1 MTRMFGYFANQTD
14 RLRCALALDG
24 PALAFGPG
32 GRIDGWGLGSYQ
44 GSELLLR
51 KRPSEQR
58 EAVQLADLVRE
69 LRTSCVV
76 AHARIA
82 TVGPRTLDNTHPFR
96 HRAWLFAHTGTLP
109 RFAEMRAALRAQVP
123 EHLARGI
130 RGDTD
135 SEVLFHLFLG
145 AVYRLGRLDD
155 PDFDRAGIT
164 DALLE
169 AVGMVDATCGPGAT
183 LNLVVTNGH
192 AMVALQR
199 GAPMSWMLRRGIRD
213 CPVCRKAPET
223 PGREARRV
231 DHESLRYV
239 MLAGDRAVEA
249 SGWQPVPDA
258 PRGSVVAID
267 KHLDVRVTAL

>member
-1 MTRMFGYFANQTD
+1 MTRMLGYFANQTD
-14 RLRCALALDG
+14 RLRCALTLDG
-24 PALAFGPG
+24 PALAFGGG

-44 GSELLLR
+44 GGELLLR

-58 EAVQLADLVRE
+58 EAVQLADLARD
-69 LRTSCVV
+69 LRTGCVV
-76 AHARIA
+76 AHARVA
-82 TVGPRTLDNTHPFR
+82 TVGSRSLDNTHPFR

-109 RFAEMRAALRAQVP
+109 RFAEARTALVEKVP

-135 SEVLFHLFLG
+135 SEVLFHLFLA
-145 AVYRLGRLDD
+145 AVYRRGHLDD

-164 DALLE
+164 EALVE
-169 AVGMVDATCGPGAT
+169 AVDVVDATCGPGAS
-183 LNLVVTNGH
+183 LNLVVTHGH

-199 GAPMSWMLRRGIRD
+199 GAPMSWLLRRGIRD
-213 CPVCRKAPET
+213 CTACRKAPDS
-223 PGREARRV
+223 PGRDARRV

-239 MLAGDRAVEA
+239 MLAGDAAVEA
-249 SGWQPVPDA
+249 PGWQPVHDT
-258 PRGSVVAID
+258 PRGSVVAVD